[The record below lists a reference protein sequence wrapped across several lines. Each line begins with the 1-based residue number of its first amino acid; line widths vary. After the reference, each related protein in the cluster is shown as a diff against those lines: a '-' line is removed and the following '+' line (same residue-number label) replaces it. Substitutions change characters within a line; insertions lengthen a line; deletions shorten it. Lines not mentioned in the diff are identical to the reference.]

1 MRNQRGCRAVRLLR
15 DDRAVAYGDRARHG
29 FALEVSH
36 LDPAVSQL
44 GGHFVSGLRAGT
56 RNRRDGGRCPP
67 GHAGGRVTS
76 PSTRPARGPKKAAKA
91 DAMCHEVAR
100 RGLGDRLG
108 AALQTNPLRSGR
120 DLDAMTD
127 AGSPGPTREGAYL
140 WSPPEALAFGE
151 RGHGRPSAWLAT
163 CWPRGG
169 QLRPMTRR
177 YRRLLLARGSRTSE
191 QLLGVR
197 PDSIGELSVRDVLTR
212 PYVP

>member
-1 MRNQRGCRAVRLLR
+1 MHDGARSRHDLTNTAQHRPWFKIVGGGHLHMRNQRGCRAVRLLR

-29 FALEVSH
+29 FALEVRH

-56 RNRRDGGRCPP
+56 RNRRDGGRCSP

-120 DLDAMTD
+120 GLDAMTD
-127 AGSPGPTREGAYL
+127 AGSPVRLVRAPISGA
-140 WSPPEALAFGE
+140 PPGALAFGE
-151 RGHGRPSAWLAT
+151 DL
-163 CWPRGG
+163 
-169 QLRPMTRR
+169 QL
-177 YRRLLLARGSRTSE
+177 GSRLAGRVVVSCD
-191 QLLGVR
+191 
-197 PDSIGELSVRDVLTR
+197 P
-212 PYVP
+212 